1 MDFNKLERTF
11 SDFIINLVGPNAER
25 DKERND
31 KYTIIKSIMEKSI
44 KKEINAYIPHILTY
58 GSYPIKTYMKDADI
72 DITILFEDMTSHQLV
87 TNIPFEVISNT
98 IMIVKKA
105 FEEFNLENNVN
116 AFTELNIIYA
126 EIRLLKCKYENL
138 SLDISVNNLTGI
150 SKILFMSFIEK
161 NFDEHINNTSLFKRT
176 LLLIKSWA
184 YYEGNLI
191 GSNIGLMA
199 SYAIEVLVIYI
210 FNNYSHLFTS
220 EIQAF
225 FSFFHILGEMDWD
238 KEILH
243 IFGTIKIESF
253 AESLNIINEMD
264 PNVEIDPFWYI
275 EYESI
280 KDYPFALNFIKV
292 QTYVRKI
299 QKILIEEKNNKYF
312 PMKNMNIIDP
322 IMGNNNLGKSINFN
336 TYSRIRK
343 IFQIMN
349 KEIENIIKVRNLND
363 PFLYINCLLKLFK
376 RTITHNFIDLFV
388 EALDKPN
395 IIINPS
401 SNDTAHNFKCKIDA
415 IEIEKFNTLFLK
427 EKKKSTIN
435 YMNYDIIVNKE
446 ILKKLIEEETDLNN
460 IFGKLSILEGGNYK
474 EAISFFTKYGYI

>member
-1 MDFNKLERTF
+1 
-11 SDFIINLVGPNAER
+11 
-25 DKERND
+25 
-31 KYTIIKSIMEKSI
+31 
-44 KKEINAYIPHILTY
+44 
-58 GSYPIKTYMKDADI
+58 
-72 DITILFEDMTSHQLV
+72 
-87 TNIPFEVISNT
+87 
-98 IMIVKKA
+98 
-105 FEEFNLENNVN
+105 
-116 AFTELNIIYA
+116 
-126 EIRLLKCKYENL
+126 
-138 SLDISVNNLTGI
+138 
-150 SKILFMSFIEK
+150 MSFIEK

-243 IFGTIKIESF
+243 IFGTIKIDSF
-253 AESLNIINEMD
+253 AESLNIINEME

-275 EYESI
+275 EYENI
-280 KDYPFALNFIKV
+280 KDYPFALNFNKV
-292 QTYVRKI
+292 QTYVQKI
-299 QKILIEEKNNKYF
+299 QKILIEEKNSKYF

-401 SNDTAHNFKCKIDA
+401 PNDTTHNFKCKVDQ

-427 EKKKSTIN
+427 EKKKSSIN